1 MQPIKEFCW
10 AVLGKTKWAV
20 ELIVCTMSLIVVL
33 DDEDGHIEELVVTPS
48 IWSIGRRLRVRSQLS
63 GWRLRWKGERV
74 QEVRRVYRCVRKV

>member
-48 IWSIGRRLRVRSQLS
+48 IWPIGRRLRVRSQPS
-63 GWRLRWKGERV
+63 GWRL
-74 QEVRRVYRCVRKV
+74 